1 MKAIKTVKV
10 LECSDKLA
18 LARAIKSVVGCPGP
32 TATTLALNKVITLNN
47 CPLNEEHWS
56 EIIKLC
62 PDIKWTYLSN
72 T

>member
-1 MKAIKTVKV
+1 MIKTVKI

-32 TATTLALNKVITLNN
+32 TATALATNEVITLNG
-47 CPLNEEHWS
+47 CPLLDSHW
-56 EIIKLC
+56 EKIVKLC
-62 PDIKWTYLSN
+62 PDIKWEYLSN